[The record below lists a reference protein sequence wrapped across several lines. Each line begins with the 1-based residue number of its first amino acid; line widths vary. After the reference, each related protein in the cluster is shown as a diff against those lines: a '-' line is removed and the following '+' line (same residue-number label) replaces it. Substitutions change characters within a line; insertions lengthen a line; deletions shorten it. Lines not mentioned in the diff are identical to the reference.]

1 MLGANS
7 VATSGNFT
15 KPHVCIL
22 AIYFPLTSS
31 SFYFYFS
38 LALIS
43 LESFSY
49 HAALYFLS
57 CLKSFCRKVNHMLVT
72 VSVILSYL
80 LYFILHYS
88 FKPVP
93 VIPGS
98 DHEFPLPFYVPSTS
112 VSMLSTFF
120 SSSDLFYFPPQL
132 WFKVSSACPGNTL
145 THSEHLHWLFCAVTL
160 SD

>member
-132 WFKVSSACPGNTL
+132 WFEVSPACPGNTL